1 MFKIPHAG
9 RAVNDARIA
18 PMQTILMFGGGSGTR
33 ELTIAL
39 RRAGYATTRIV
50 PAWDSGGSSRALRD
64 ALDMLAVGD
73 IRQALMTTAH
83 AEGRVGGVVR
93 FFNARLSDTGTAE
106 ALRAEFAFHAD
117 GRHPLLGAM
126 PADIRTTILNC
137 LAAFRARIPAGFDFR
152 RGSIGNFVLSG
163 AYFLLDRD
171 IDAAIGL
178 FRRLCGI
185 EGHVWPS
192 TTEDRVEL
200 AAVLRDGRRIHGQDR
215 ITALPA
221 ELARIGIARVELCIG
236 TEAAAL
242 PANPA
247 ALDAIAAAD
256 AILFGPGSFFS
267 STLPHLLVDGIAA
280 AVASRPPRVP
290 RLFVGNLLECP
301 ETTGR
306 TLSELLAA
314 LEAAASRVL
323 PTHVLANRSW
333 VPYERVL
340 GGFRYLPLGDYTAE
354 PALVADDFE
363 DPWTR
368 GKHDAEKVAA
378 TVGRLL
384 AGR

>member
-1 MFKIPHAG
+1 
-9 RAVNDARIA
+9 
-18 PMQTILMFGGGSGTR
+18 MQNILMFGGGSGTR
-33 ELTIAL
+33 ELTVAL
-39 RRAGYATTRIV
+39 RRAGFSTTRIV

-64 ALDMLAVGD
+64 ALGMLAVGD

-93 FFNARLSDTGTAE
+93 FFNARLSEAGTADT
-106 ALRAEFAFHAD
+106 LRAEFDFHAD
-117 GRHPLLGAM
+117 GAHPLLGTM
-126 PADIRTTILNC
+126 PADIRSTILNC
-137 LAAFRARIPAGFDFR
+137 LRAFRERIPADFDFR

-163 AYFLLDRD
+163 AFFLLDRD

-192 TTEDRVEL
+192 TTENRVEL
-200 AAVLRDGRRIHGQDR
+200 AALLRDGRRIHGQDR

-221 ELARIGIARVELCIG
+221 EAARVGIERVELCIG
-236 TEAAAL
+236 TEPGRL
-242 PANPA
+242 PPNPA
-247 ALDAIAAAD
+247 AIDAVARAD
-256 AILFGPGSFFS
+256 ALLFGPGSFFT
-267 STLPHLLVDGIAA
+267 STLPHLLVDGITEAIAA
-280 AVASRPPRVP
+280 RPARVP
-290 RLFVGNLLECP
+290 KILVGNLLECP

-306 TLSELLAA
+306 TLAELIAA
-314 LEAAASRVL
+314 FDAAAGRVL

-340 GGFRYLPLGDYTAE
+340 GGHRYLPLGTYTAE

-368 GKHDAEKVAA
+368 GRHDTEKVAA
-378 TVGRLL
+378 TVARLL
-384 AGR
+384 GPG

>member
-1 MFKIPHAG
+1 MAQQRQQI
-9 RAVNDARIA
+9 V
-18 PMQTILMFGGGSGTR
+18 MFGGGTGTR
-33 ELTIAL
+33 ELTVAL
-39 RRAGYATTRIV
+39 RRAGFATIRIV

-64 ALDMLAVGD
+64 ALGMLAVGD

-106 ALRAEFAFHAD
+106 ALRAEFAYHAD

-137 LAAFRARIPAGFDFR
+137 LQAFRGRIPADFDFR

-163 AYFLLDRD
+163 AFFLLDRD

-200 AAVLRDGRRIHGQDR
+200 AAVLRDGTRIHGQDR
-215 ITALPA
+215 ITALPP
-221 ELARIGIARVELCIG
+221 ETARIGIARVELCLG
-236 TEAAAL
+236 PTPARV

-247 ALDAIAAAD
+247 AIEAIAGAD
-256 AILFGPGSFFS
+256 AILFGPGSFFT
-267 STLPHLLVDGIAA
+267 STLPHLLVDGVAA
-280 AVASRPPRVP
+280 AVAARPARVP
-290 RLFVGNLLECP
+290 RLFVANLLECP

-306 TLSELLAA
+306 DIGELLAA
-314 LEAAASRVL
+314 FDAAAGCRL

-333 VPYERVL
+333 VPYERRL
-340 GGFRYLPLGDYTAE
+340 GGHRYLPLGDYTAE

-363 DPWTR
+363 DPWNR
-368 GKHDAEKVAA
+368 GKHDTEKVAA
-378 TVGRLL
+378 TVARLL
-384 AGR
+384 AAR

>member
-1 MFKIPHAG
+1 
-9 RAVNDARIA
+9 
-18 PMQTILMFGGGSGTR
+18 MQTIVLFGGGTGTR

-39 RRAGYATTRIV
+39 RRAGFATTRIV

-64 ALDMLAVGD
+64 ALGMLAVGD

-93 FFNARLSDTGTAE
+93 FFNARLSDTGAPD
-106 ALRAEFAFHAD
+106 ALRAEFEFHAD

-137 LAAFRARIPAGFDFR
+137 LRAFRERIPADFDFR

-200 AAVLRDGRRIHGQDR
+200 AALLRDGRRIHGQDR

-221 ELARIGIARVELCIG
+221 ELARVGIARVELCTG
-236 TEAAAL
+236 TTPAAL
-242 PANPA
+242 PANRA
-247 ALDAIAAAD
+247 ALAAIAAAD
-256 AILFGPGSFFS
+256 AVLFGPGSFFT
-267 STLPHLLVDGIAA
+267 STLPHLLVDGVAA
-280 AVASRPPRVP
+280 AVAARPARVP
-290 RLFVGNLLECP
+290 RILIGNLLECP

-306 TLSELLAA
+306 TLSELLDAFD
-314 LEAAASRVL
+314 AAAGRLL
-323 PTHVLANRSW
+323 PTHVFANRSW
-333 VPYERVL
+333 APFERRL
-340 GGFRYLPLGDYTAE
+340 GGHRYLPLGDYAGE
-354 PALVADDFE
+354 PALVLDDFE

-368 GKHDAEKVAA
+368 GKHDTDKVAA
-378 TVGRLL
+378 VVARLL
-384 AGR
+384 AAR